1 MAELSTLARPYAK
14 AVFATALEQG
24 KLADWSAM
32 LAFSSVIVADESMK
46 AFIDNPSVT
55 HDRKAEALNEVCEG
69 KLSEQGRNLL
79 SILAENKRLALLPQ
93 IATQFDQLKA
103 EQEKAVDVEILTAFE
118 LKTEQEEKLA
128 KALAA
133 KLDRK
138 VNLSSKVDRSI
149 IGGAVIRAGDLVID
163 ASVRGKLA
171 KLAEA
176 IGS

>member
-14 AVFATALEQG
+14 AAFANALASNQ
-24 KLADWSAM
+24 LADWSAM
-32 LAFSSVIVADESMK
+32 LAFTSVVADDDAMKSVIGSPSMTHEQKAK
-46 AFIDNPSVT
+46 AFVN
-55 HDRKAEALNEVCEG
+55 VCDG
-69 KLSEQGRNLL
+69 KLSEQGQNLI
-79 SILAENKRLALLPQ
+79 SVLAENKRLALLPQ
-93 IATQFDQLKA
+93 IAEQFEQFKS
-103 EQEKAVDVEILTAFE
+103 EQEKAVDVEIQTAFE
-118 LKTEQEEKLA
+118 LKNEQEEKLA
-128 KALAA
+128 TALAT

-138 VNLSSKVDRSI
+138 VNLSSTVDRSI

>member
-14 AVFATALEQG
+14 AVFSTALASKQLVE
-24 KLADWSAM
+24 WSAM
-32 LAFSSVIVADESMK
+32 LALSSIVVVDKGMK
-46 AFIDNPSVT
+46 ALIDNPSVT
-55 HDRKAEALNEVCEG
+55 QEQKAKLLLEVCEG
-69 KLSEQGRNLL
+69 KLSEQGQNLL

-93 IATQFDQLKA
+93 IAIQFDQLKA
-103 EQEKAVDVEILTAFE
+103 EQEKSVDVEIQTAFE
-118 LKTEQEEKLA
+118 LKSEQEEKLA

-138 VNLSSKVDRSI
+138 INLSSKVDRSI

>member
-14 AVFATALEQG
+14 AAFASASAANQLD
-24 KLADWSAM
+24 DWSAM
-32 LAFSSVIVADESMK
+32 LSFASVVAQDETMETFIGSPALTQEEK
-46 AFIDNPSVT
+46 AKTFVD
-55 HDRKAEALNEVCEG
+55 VCDG
-69 KLSEQGRNLL
+69 KLSEQGQNLI
-79 SILAENKRLALLPQ
+79 SVLAENKRLALLPQ
-93 IATQFDQLKA
+93 IAEQFEIFKS
-103 EQEKAVDVEILTAFE
+103 EQEKAVDVEIQTAFE
-118 LKTEQEEKLA
+118 LKNEQEEKLA
-128 KALAA
+128 KALTA

-138 VNLSSKVDRSI
+138 VNLSSTVDRSI